1 MSQWFKYDFV
11 CPYCDGLFNYTIT
24 KFSVDYWKCP
34 NCDEQMALMSV
45 VDATIPV
52 KDASIDR
59 NK

>member
-45 VDATIPV
+45 VSDTIRFYPT
-52 KDASIDR
+52 KGQ
-59 NK
+59 